1 MVIELVLATRSTH
14 KTREFRELLGGDFEI
29 KDLSSNPEIVMPEE
43 TGATFEQNAVLKAV
57 TVSRVVD
64 KFVIADDSGLEVDA
78 LSGAPGIYSARY
90 AGKSAI
96 DAKNVE
102 KLLRELENVTRR
114 SARFRCVIALARA
127 GKILATFD
135 GVANGVIVNAPHGVL
150 GFGYDPI
157 FQPAGCDQ
165 TFAEMAPE
173 LKNRIS
179 HRAKATAALRERLRE
194 IRT

>member
-1 MVIELVLATRSTH
+1 MVIELVLATRNTH
-14 KTREFRELLGGDFEI
+14 KTREFRELLGEDFEI
-29 KDLSSNPEIVMPEE
+29 KDLSSSPEIVMPEE

-90 AGKSAI
+90 AGKAAT

-114 SARFRCVIALARA
+114 SARFQCVIALGRA

-135 GVANGVIVNAPHGVL
+135 GVAKGVIVDAPRGSL

-165 TFAEMAPE
+165 TFAEMEPA

-179 HRAKATAALRERLRE
+179 HRAKAAEILRDKLRE